1 MSLFFLKEGVDKVNT
16 LPGIVS
22 CTRPLKGV
30 SPVWPAVFSLT
41 KRTIKQTLKIQEGV
55 RVCVTDRNDWSSVK
69 PEAPFC
75 IQVSGGVHQI
85 NEFQPSFSQLDIQ
98 HQVGSGVIAQ
108 PQLV

>member
-30 SPVWPAVFSLT
+30 SPVWPAVFPLT
-41 KRTIKQTLKIQEGV
+41 KRAIKETLKIQEGV
-55 RVCVTDRNDWSSVK
+55 RVCVTDRNDWCAVE